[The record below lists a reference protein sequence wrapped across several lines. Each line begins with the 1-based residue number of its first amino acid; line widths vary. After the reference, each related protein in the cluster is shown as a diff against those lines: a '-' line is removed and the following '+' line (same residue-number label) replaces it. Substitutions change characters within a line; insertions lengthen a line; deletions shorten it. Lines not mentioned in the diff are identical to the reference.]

1 MARTA
6 AFDGIIIS
14 YLGNIDGRQPE
25 HENRLKY
32 LQAAL
37 KAGWHVCV
45 DVVFH
50 QGSFL
55 LPFDGG
61 FNPAPPSFFSNQRV
75 WSQCYDADTL
85 DALCNVGGH
94 AFLSNEHGL
103 TLTSA
108 QFIWTMPGRELSPR
122 SIAVFPE
129 EQPGWLDQYE
139 PAGLCSNQPAR
150 YI

>member
-1 MARTA
+1 MASRTR
-6 AFDGIIIS
+6 FDGILIANR
-14 YLGNIDGRQPE
+14 GNTNGQKEAD
-25 HENRLKY
+25 ENKLAY

-37 KAGWHVCV
+37 KAGWHVCA

-61 FNPAPPSFFSNQRV
+61 FNVATPSFFSNQRV
-75 WSQCYDADTL
+75 WSRCHDADTL
-85 DALCNVGGH
+85 DALCTINSH
-94 AFLSNEHGL
+94 AFFVNETGP

-108 QFIWTMPGRELSPR
+108 QFIWTPAPYDLSQR
-122 SIAVFPE
+122 SIAFLPE
-129 EQPGWLDQYE
+129 NSPNWIEKFE
-139 PAGLCSNQPAR
+139 PAGVCSNCPAR